1 MSLEITSKI
10 DKQKEELSSWKT
22 KLIKNLSINTYITED
37 LFIISNF
44 WFNNYSEYIFNF
56 GKEGAKKFNL
66 EENKGINNIVLSII
80 SNQNIEIK
88 RLPKVFILN
97 KTFWNKIETE
107 YEQLNSIMSKGY
119 FSYEILVLKVFEK
132 LYLFFFL
139 DSNTKIRQGY
149 LQIIDTSKEFQIIS
163 DLKNDGVFAFI
174 KKDKNEINDK
184 ELLINN
190 ENYKL
195 YITNF
200 SDKNE
205 KSKDIFNL
213 KFEDIIEKSKKFHT
227 TILKKK
233 KDFVID
239 AKEIMNKGKGEILN
253 KIKLIFKSYE
263 NINTQM
269 TNLKS
274 TRVLNL
280 VKPEISLNNDD
291 TKKVKKKFPRN
302 SSLKNRILKK
312 SSRKLNDGNFDL
324 SQFLPKKP
332 VVNLAIPGIIGLQN
346 IGATCYM
353 NATLQCFSNTPK
365 LRSYLLNKDNY
376 SDLENNKESTN
387 KLSFALAEVLKNLWE
402 VLTQRDYPPNHFK
415 NVISEMNPL
424 FKGIKANDP
433 KDLILFLLETMHNE
447 LNKAP
452 NKNLKPNYIDDTYF
466 ESVFYDFYQNYMNKN
481 KSIIAEEFNG
491 YTNSMTSC
499 GYCRTTI
506 HNVQTFNILFFP
518 LEEIR
523 KFMNYKH
530 NNVLIKDCFQF
541 YQKNNIFPSFYC
553 NKCKYLCQS
562 INTNRLIYT
571 PQTLIINLNRGR
583 GLEYNVNIIFDEYLN
598 IREFIFS
605 PESPYYYELT
615 GVICHFGNN
624 DEGGHFIAY
633 CKNSNNCEWYKFN
646 DSYVSKCYFY
656 EVQNAN
662 LPYVLF
668 YNYVQVSNYDLI

>member
-10 DKQKEELSSWKT
+10 DKQKEELSSWKA
-22 KLIKNLSINTYITED
+22 KLLKNLSINTYITED

-44 WFNNYSEYIFNF
+44 WFNNYKEYIINF
-56 GKEGAKKFNL
+56 GKEGEKKFNL
-66 EENKGINNIVLSII
+66 EKNKCINNIILSII

-97 KTFWNKIETE
+97 KAIWNNIKAEND
-107 YEQLNSIMSKGY
+107 QLNPIMSKGY
-119 FSYEILVLKVFEK
+119 FSYEILVLKVFEN

-149 LQIIDTSKEFQIIS
+149 LQIIDASKEFQIIS
-163 DLKNDGVFAFI
+163 DLKNDGIFAFI
-174 KKDKNEINDK
+174 KKDKNEINDN
-184 ELLINN
+184 ELLIDNN
-190 ENYKL
+190 NYKL

-205 KSKDIFNL
+205 EDKDIYNL
-213 KFEDIIEKSKKFHT
+213 KFEDIKEKAKKFYT

-233 KDFVID
+233 NDLVINVNEQMG
-239 AKEIMNKGKGEILN
+239 KEKMNIMER
-253 KIKLIFKSYE
+253 IKLKFKSYE
-263 NINTQM
+263 NVNSEMQYLKSARLL
-269 TNLKS
+269 NLK
-274 TRVLNL
+274 T
-280 VKPEISLNNDD
+280 PETEGNINKDELKN
-291 TKKVKKKFPRN
+291 VKKHFPRN
-302 SSLKNRILKK
+302 SSLKNRILRKT
-312 SSRKLNDGNFDL
+312 SRKLNDGHFDL
-324 SQFLPKKP
+324 AQFMPKKP
-332 VVNLAIPGIIGLQN
+332 VVTLSIPGIIGLQN
-346 IGATCYM
+346 VGATCYM

-365 LRSYLLNKDNY
+365 LRSYLLDKDNY
-376 SDLENNKESTN
+376 RKLEFTKDSNS

-402 VLTQRDYPPNHFK
+402 VLTQRDYPPEHFK

-447 LNKAP
+447 LNKPP
-452 NKNLKPNYIDDTYF
+452 NENLKVYYVDDTNF
-466 ESVFYDFYQNYMNKN
+466 GGVFSDFYQNYINKN
-481 KSIIAEEFNG
+481 KSIISEEFNG

-499 GYCRTTI
+499 GCCRTTI

-530 NNVLIKDCFQF
+530 TNVLIKDCFQF
-541 YQKNNIFPSFYC
+541 YQRYNIFPSFYC
-553 NKCKYLCQS
+553 NKCKYFSQS
-562 INTNRLIYT
+562 INTNKLIYA
-571 PQTLIINLNRGR
+571 PKTLIINLNRGR

-598 IREFIFS
+598 IREFIFA

-615 GVICHFGNN
+615 GVICHLGSN

-646 DSYVSKCYFY
+646 DSFVSKCYFY
-656 EVQNAN
+656 EVQSAN

-668 YNYVQVSNYDLI
+668 YNYVQV

>member
-97 KTFWNKIETE
+97 KTFWNNIETE

-205 KSKDIFNL
+205 ESKDIFNL

>member
-97 KTFWNKIETE
+97 KTFWNNIETE

-119 FSYEILVLKVFEK
+119 FSYEILVLKAFEK

-149 LQIIDTSKEFQIIS
+149 LQIIDTNKEFQIIS

-205 KSKDIFNL
+205 ESKDIFNL
-213 KFEDIIEKSKKFHT
+213 KFEDIIEKTKKFRT

-233 KDFVID
+233 KDFEIN
-239 AKEIMNKGKGEILN
+239 AKEIMEKGKEGHGKIMN

-263 NINTQM
+263 NINTEM

-274 TRVLNL
+274 TRALNL

-376 SDLENNKESTN
+376 SDLEHNKESTN

-402 VLTQRDYPPNHFK
+402 ILTQRDYPPNHFK

-452 NKNLKPNYIDDTYF
+452 NENLKTNYIDDTYF

-499 GYCRTTI
+499 GCCRTTI

-530 NNVLIKDCFQF
+530 NNVWIKDGFQF

-571 PQTLIINLNRGR
+571 PKTLIINLNRGR

-598 IREFIFS
+598 IKEFIFS

-615 GVICHFGNN
+615 GVICHFGSN

-646 DSYVSKCYFY
+646 DSFVSKCYFY

-668 YNYVQVSNYDLI
+668 YNYVQV

>member
-97 KTFWNKIETE
+97 KTFWNNIETE

-119 FSYEILVLKVFEK
+119 FSYEILVLKAFEK

-149 LQIIDTSKEFQIIS
+149 LQIIDTNKEFQIIS

-184 ELLINN
+184 ELFINN

-205 KSKDIFNL
+205 ESKDIFNL

-376 SDLENNKESTN
+376 SDLEHNKESTN

-402 VLTQRDYPPNHFK
+402 ILTQRDYPPNHFK

-452 NKNLKPNYIDDTYF
+452 NENLKTNYIDDTYF

-499 GYCRTTI
+499 GCCRTTI

-530 NNVLIKDCFQF
+530 NNVWIKDGFQF

-571 PQTLIINLNRGR
+571 PKTLIINLNRGR

-598 IREFIFS
+598 IKEFIFS

-615 GVICHFGNN
+615 GVICHFGSN

-668 YNYVQVSNYDLI
+668 YNYVQV

>member
-119 FSYEILVLKVFEK
+119 FSYEILVLKAFEK

-149 LQIIDTSKEFQIIS
+149 LQIIDTNKEFQIIS

-184 ELLINN
+184 ELFINN

-205 KSKDIFNL
+205 ENKDIFNL
-213 KFEDIIEKSKKFHT
+213 KFEDIIEKTKKFRT

-233 KDFVID
+233 KDFEIN
-239 AKEIMNKGKGEILN
+239 AKEIMEKGKEGHGKIMN

-263 NINTQM
+263 NINTEM

-274 TRVLNL
+274 TRALNL

-376 SDLENNKESTN
+376 SDLEHNKESTN

-402 VLTQRDYPPNHFK
+402 ILTQRDYPPNHFK

-452 NKNLKPNYIDDTYF
+452 NENLKTNYIDDTYF

-499 GYCRTTI
+499 GCCRTTI

-530 NNVLIKDCFQF
+530 NNVWIKDGFQF

-571 PQTLIINLNRGR
+571 PKTLIINLNRGR

-598 IREFIFS
+598 IKEFIFS

-615 GVICHFGNN
+615 GVICHFGSN

-646 DSYVSKCYFY
+646 DSFVSKCYFY

-668 YNYVQVSNYDLI
+668 YNYVQV

>member
-119 FSYEILVLKVFEK
+119 FSYEILVLKAFEK

-149 LQIIDTSKEFQIIS
+149 LQIIDTNKEFQIIS

-184 ELLINN
+184 ELFINN

-205 KSKDIFNL
+205 ENKDIFNL
-213 KFEDIIEKSKKFHT
+213 KFEDIIEKTKKFRT

-233 KDFVID
+233 KDFEIN
-239 AKEIMNKGKGEILN
+239 AKEIMEKGKEGHGKIMN

-263 NINTQM
+263 NINTEM

-274 TRVLNL
+274 TRALNL

-376 SDLENNKESTN
+376 SDLEHNKESTN

-402 VLTQRDYPPNHFK
+402 ILTQRDYPPNHFK

-452 NKNLKPNYIDDTYF
+452 NENLKTNYIDDTYF

-530 NNVLIKDCFQF
+530 NNVWIKDGFQF

-571 PQTLIINLNRGR
+571 PQTLIISLNRGR

-615 GVICHFGNN
+615 GVICHFGSN

-646 DSYVSKCYFY
+646 DSFVSKCYFY

-668 YNYVQVSNYDLI
+668 YNYVQV

>member
-119 FSYEILVLKVFEK
+119 FSYEILVLKAFEK

-149 LQIIDTSKEFQIIS
+149 LQIIDTNKEFQIIS

-184 ELLINN
+184 ELFINN

-205 KSKDIFNL
+205 ENKDIFNL
-213 KFEDIIEKSKKFHT
+213 KFEDIIEKTKKFRT

-233 KDFVID
+233 KDFEIN
-239 AKEIMNKGKGEILN
+239 AKEIMEKGKEGHGKIMN

-263 NINTQM
+263 NINTEM

-274 TRVLNL
+274 TRALNL

-376 SDLENNKESTN
+376 SDLEHNKESTN

-402 VLTQRDYPPNHFK
+402 ILTQRDYPPNHFK

-452 NKNLKPNYIDDTYF
+452 NENLKTNYIDDTYF

-530 NNVLIKDCFQF
+530 NNVWIKDGFQF

-571 PQTLIINLNRGR
+571 PKTLIINLNRGR

-615 GVICHFGNN
+615 GVICHFGSN

-646 DSYVSKCYFY
+646 DSFVSKCYFY

-668 YNYVQVSNYDLI
+668 YNYVQV

>member
-205 KSKDIFNL
+205 ESKDIFNL

-668 YNYVQVSNYDLI
+668 YNYVQV

>member
-119 FSYEILVLKVFEK
+119 FSYEILVLKAFEK

-149 LQIIDTSKEFQIIS
+149 LQIIDTNKEFQIIS

-184 ELLINN
+184 ELFINN

-205 KSKDIFNL
+205 ENKDIFNL
-213 KFEDIIEKSKKFHT
+213 KFEDIIEKTKKFRT

-233 KDFVID
+233 KDFEIN
-239 AKEIMNKGKGEILN
+239 AKEIMEKGKEGHGKIMN

-263 NINTQM
+263 NINTEM

-274 TRVLNL
+274 TRALNL

-452 NKNLKPNYIDDTYF
+452 NENLKTNYIDDTYF

-530 NNVLIKDCFQF
+530 NNVWIKDGFQF

-571 PQTLIINLNRGR
+571 PKTLIINLNRGR

-615 GVICHFGNN
+615 GVICHFGSN

-646 DSYVSKCYFY
+646 DSFVSKCYFY

-668 YNYVQVSNYDLI
+668 YNYVQV

>member
-97 KTFWNKIETE
+97 KTFWNNIETE

-119 FSYEILVLKVFEK
+119 FSYEILVLKAFEK

-149 LQIIDTSKEFQIIS
+149 LQIIDTNKEFQIIS

-184 ELLINN
+184 ELFINN

-205 KSKDIFNL
+205 ENKDIFNL
-213 KFEDIIEKSKKFHT
+213 KFEDIIEKTKKFRT

-233 KDFVID
+233 KDFEIN
-239 AKEIMNKGKGEILN
+239 AKEIMEKGKEGHGKIMN

-263 NINTQM
+263 NINTEM

-274 TRVLNL
+274 TRALNL

-376 SDLENNKESTN
+376 SDLEHNKESTN

-402 VLTQRDYPPNHFK
+402 ILTQRDYPPNHFK

-452 NKNLKPNYIDDTYF
+452 NENLKTNYIDDTYF

-499 GYCRTTI
+499 GCCRTTI

-530 NNVLIKDCFQF
+530 NNVWIKDGFQF

-571 PQTLIINLNRGR
+571 PKTLIINLNRGR

-598 IREFIFS
+598 IKEFIFS

-615 GVICHFGNN
+615 GVICHFGSN

-646 DSYVSKCYFY
+646 DSFVSKCYFY

-668 YNYVQVSNYDLI
+668 YNYVQV

>member
-119 FSYEILVLKVFEK
+119 FSYEILVLKAFEK

-149 LQIIDTSKEFQIIS
+149 LQIIDTNKEFQIIS

-184 ELLINN
+184 ELFINN

-205 KSKDIFNL
+205 ESKDIFNL

-452 NKNLKPNYIDDTYF
+452 NENLKTNYIDDTYF
-466 ESVFYDFYQNYMNKN
+466 ESVFFLWM
-481 KSIIAEEFNG
+481 
-491 YTNSMTSC
+491 
-499 GYCRTTI
+499 
-506 HNVQTFNILFFP
+506 L
-518 LEEIR
+518 
-523 KFMNYKH
+523 
-530 NNVLIKDCFQF
+530 
-541 YQKNNIFPSFYC
+541 
-553 NKCKYLCQS
+553 
-562 INTNRLIYT
+562 
-571 PQTLIINLNRGR
+571 
-583 GLEYNVNIIFDEYLN
+583 
-598 IREFIFS
+598 
-605 PESPYYYELT
+605 
-615 GVICHFGNN
+615 
-624 DEGGHFIAY
+624 
-633 CKNSNNCEWYKFN
+633 
-646 DSYVSKCYFY
+646 
-656 EVQNAN
+656 
-662 LPYVLF
+662 
-668 YNYVQVSNYDLI
+668 

>member
-97 KTFWNKIETE
+97 KTFWNNIETE

-132 LYLFFFL
+132 LYLFFFV

-149 LQIIDTSKEFQIIS
+149 LQIIDTNKEFQIIS

-184 ELLINN
+184 ELFINN

-205 KSKDIFNL
+205 ENKDIFNL
-213 KFEDIIEKSKKFHT
+213 KFEDIIEKTKKFRT

-233 KDFVID
+233 KDFEIN
-239 AKEIMNKGKGEILN
+239 AKEIMEKGKEGHGKIMN

-263 NINTQM
+263 NINTEM

-274 TRVLNL
+274 TRALNL

-376 SDLENNKESTN
+376 SDLEHNKESTN

-402 VLTQRDYPPNHFK
+402 ILTQRDYPPNHFK

-452 NKNLKPNYIDDTYF
+452 NENLKTNYIDDTYF

-530 NNVLIKDCFQF
+530 NNVWIKDGFQF

-571 PQTLIINLNRGR
+571 PKTLIINLNRGR

-598 IREFIFS
+598 IKEFIFS

-615 GVICHFGNN
+615 GVICHFGSN

-646 DSYVSKCYFY
+646 DSFVSKCYFY

-668 YNYVQVSNYDLI
+668 YNYVQV

>member
-119 FSYEILVLKVFEK
+119 FSYEILVLKAFEK

-205 KSKDIFNL
+205 ESKDIFNL

-376 SDLENNKESTN
+376 SDLENHKESTN

-447 LNKAP
+447 LNKVP

-553 NKCKYLCQS
+553 NKCKHLCQS

-571 PQTLIINLNRGR
+571 PQTLIISLNRGR

-615 GVICHFGNN
+615 GVICHFGSN

-668 YNYVQVSNYDLI
+668 YNYVQV

>member
-1 MSLEITSKI
+1 LNKSSYTSLPDYLTNKFINLKGTFYNKLLLI
-10 DKQKEELSSWKT
+10 ELK
-22 KLIKNLSINTYITED
+22 KPNIYC
-37 LFIISNF
+37 
-44 WFNNYSEYIFNF
+44 IFF
-56 GKEGAKKFNL
+56 KD
-66 EENKGINNIVLSII
+66 NKGN
-80 SNQNIEIK
+80 
-88 RLPKVFILN
+88 
-97 KTFWNKIETE
+97 
-107 YEQLNSIMSKGY
+107 M
-119 FSYEILVLKVFEK
+119 
-132 LYLFFFL
+132 
-139 DSNTKIRQGY
+139 RQGY
-149 LQIIDTSKEFQIIS
+149 LKINKDNDYEIINKFKEEEPLNLF
-163 DLKNDGVFAFI
+163 
-174 KKDKNEINDK
+174 KKLNIEINDYLNRK
-184 ELLINN
+184 NNDKFCLRIFNININN
-190 ENYKL
+190 FFKLDFKIENPINSKTSIIPKSKFGEINKNGLEMIPESEENKPKTLIEKMNRDEYKIKNIVYKKEIPL
-195 YITNF
+195 PKKVNIKKENENNIKNYIT
-200 SDKNE
+200 
-205 KSKDIFNL
+205 
-213 KFEDIIEKSKKFHT
+213 
-227 TILKKK
+227 
-233 KDFVID
+233 
-239 AKEIMNKGKGEILN
+239 
-253 KIKLIFKSYE
+253 
-263 NINTQM
+263 
-269 TNLKS
+269 
-274 TRVLNL
+274 
-280 VKPEISLNNDD
+280 EISLNNDD

-376 SDLENNKESTN
+376 NELENNKVSTN

-452 NKNLKPNYIDDTYF
+452 NKNLKTNYIDDTYF

-615 GVICHFGNN
+615 GVICHFGSN

-668 YNYVQVSNYDLI
+668 YNYVQV

>member
-97 KTFWNKIETE
+97 KTFWNNIETE

-184 ELLINN
+184 ELFINN

-205 KSKDIFNL
+205 ENKDIFNL
-213 KFEDIIEKSKKFHT
+213 KFEDIIEKTKKFRT

-233 KDFVID
+233 KDFEIN
-239 AKEIMNKGKGEILN
+239 AKEIMEKGKEGHGKIMN

-263 NINTQM
+263 NINTEM

-274 TRVLNL
+274 TRALNL

-376 SDLENNKESTN
+376 SDLEHNKESTN

-402 VLTQRDYPPNHFK
+402 ILTQRDYPPNHFK

-452 NKNLKPNYIDDTYF
+452 NENLKTNYIDDTYF

-499 GYCRTTI
+499 GCCRTTI

-530 NNVLIKDCFQF
+530 NNVWIKDGFQF

-571 PQTLIINLNRGR
+571 PKTLIINLNRGR

-598 IREFIFS
+598 IKEFIFS

-615 GVICHFGNN
+615 GVICHFGSN

-646 DSYVSKCYFY
+646 DSFVSKCYFY

-668 YNYVQVSNYDLI
+668 YNYVQV

>member
-97 KTFWNKIETE
+97 KTFWNNIETE

-132 LYLFFFL
+132 LYLFFFV

-149 LQIIDTSKEFQIIS
+149 LQIIDTNKEFQIIS

-184 ELLINN
+184 ELFINN

-205 KSKDIFNL
+205 ENKDIFNL
-213 KFEDIIEKSKKFHT
+213 KFEDIIEKTKKFRT

-233 KDFVID
+233 KDFEIN
-239 AKEIMNKGKGEILN
+239 AKEIMEKGKEGHGKIMN

-263 NINTQM
+263 NINTEM

-274 TRVLNL
+274 TRALNL

-376 SDLENNKESTN
+376 SDLEHNKESTN

-402 VLTQRDYPPNHFK
+402 ILTQRDYPPNHFK

-452 NKNLKPNYIDDTYF
+452 NENLKTNYIDDTYF

-530 NNVLIKDCFQF
+530 NNVWIKDGFQF

-571 PQTLIINLNRGR
+571 PKTLIINLNRGR

-615 GVICHFGNN
+615 GVICHFGSN

-646 DSYVSKCYFY
+646 DSFVSKCYFY

-668 YNYVQVSNYDLI
+668 YNYVQV

>member
-1 MSLEITSKI
+1 
-10 DKQKEELSSWKT
+10 
-22 KLIKNLSINTYITED
+22 
-37 LFIISNF
+37 
-44 WFNNYSEYIFNF
+44 
-56 GKEGAKKFNL
+56 
-66 EENKGINNIVLSII
+66 
-80 SNQNIEIK
+80 
-88 RLPKVFILN
+88 
-97 KTFWNKIETE
+97 
-107 YEQLNSIMSKGY
+107 
-119 FSYEILVLKVFEK
+119 
-132 LYLFFFL
+132 
-139 DSNTKIRQGY
+139 
-149 LQIIDTSKEFQIIS
+149 
-163 DLKNDGVFAFI
+163 
-174 KKDKNEINDK
+174 
-184 ELLINN
+184 
-190 ENYKL
+190 
-195 YITNF
+195 
-200 SDKNE
+200 
-205 KSKDIFNL
+205 
-213 KFEDIIEKSKKFHT
+213 
-227 TILKKK
+227 
-233 KDFVID
+233 
-239 AKEIMNKGKGEILN
+239 
-253 KIKLIFKSYE
+253 
-263 NINTQM
+263 
-269 TNLKS
+269 
-274 TRVLNL
+274 
-280 VKPEISLNNDD
+280 
-291 TKKVKKKFPRN
+291 
-302 SSLKNRILKK
+302 
-312 SSRKLNDGNFDL
+312 
-324 SQFLPKKP
+324 
-332 VVNLAIPGIIGLQN
+332 
-346 IGATCYM
+346 M

-376 SDLENNKESTN
+376 SDLEHNKESTN

-402 VLTQRDYPPNHFK
+402 ILTQRDYPPNHFK

-452 NKNLKPNYIDDTYF
+452 NENLKTNYIDDTYF

-530 NNVLIKDCFQF
+530 NNVWIKDGFQF

-571 PQTLIINLNRGR
+571 PKTLIINLNRGR

-598 IREFIFS
+598 IKEFIFS

-615 GVICHFGNN
+615 GVICHFGSN

-646 DSYVSKCYFY
+646 DSFVSKCYFY

-668 YNYVQVSNYDLI
+668 YNYVQV